1 MEYSAQA
8 HETCLND
15 TQHAM
20 ISSEFELKLSF
31 EGIEIQTI
39 NGDWLVNFPKLNLQN
54 SKSNFL
60 SKILNLNAQTN
71 FCIRCEIDPCIIMQI

>member
-15 TQHAM
+15 AQHAM

-39 NGDWLVNFPKLNLQN
+39 NGD
-54 SKSNFL
+54 
-60 SKILNLNAQTN
+60 
-71 FCIRCEIDPCIIMQI
+71 

>member
-1 MEYSAQA
+1 MKYSAQA

-54 SKSNFL
+54 
-60 SKILNLNAQTN
+60 
-71 FCIRCEIDPCIIMQI
+71 